1 MNGDVHHRVTVVMN
15 IATIVEMQ
23 YTSLPYHTAFAPAN
37 TALTNAMACRV
48 FRQLVLSQ
56 DFFSSGSATETTT
69 GAMSFFH
76 AMPVIFPV

>member
-23 YTSLPYHTAFAPAN
+23 YTSLPIHTAFSPAN

-48 FRQLVLSQ
+48 LRQLVLRQ
-56 DFFSSGSATETTT
+56 DLLSSTAATEATTS
-69 GAMSFFH
+69 AMTSFH
-76 AMPVIFPV
+76 AMPVISPV